1 MDAID
6 DEGFVVTI
14 EPDQRL
20 VFQRDLLWYAG
31 RPPLLDLSAL
41 TDAPGW
47 TGFRMVIDPDDATV
61 TPGVYRSGP
70 GNVTYVQARA
80 EGAEYDS
87 IDNDASI
94 ICVLSA
100 GTEPGALVE
109 GTFAAVLE
117 NYDGTTSLRVSGTF
131 SGVLE

>member
-1 MDAID
+1 VDGID
-6 DEGFVVTI
+6 EEGFVVTM

-41 TDAPGW
+41 TDVPGW
-47 TGFRMVIDPDDATV
+47 RTFRIVIEPDDAAV

-70 GNVTYVQARA
+70 GNVTYVEARGEA
-80 EGAEYDS
+80 AEYDS

-117 NYDGTTSLRVSGTF
+117 NYDGTTSFSVSGTF